1 MENEFE
7 TMKIKVSKI
16 LSITLMGILML
27 FLIAGICF
35 LVAAVEKKVE
45 YYEKSKIIE
54 ISMSDGRN
62 YFIERKSLETSDNSV
77 SFITEDGKFI
87 YFHSD
92 CDFIIKNYNEA
103 KKLDDRGN
111 VFLEI
116 SFICFLFVGIIFF
129 IGMALE
135 I

>member
-1 MENEFE
+1 
-7 TMKIKVSKI
+7 MKIKVSKI
-16 LSITLMGILML
+16 LFIYTLMGILML
-27 FLIAGICF
+27 LLIAGICF
-35 LVAAVEKKVE
+35 LVVAMVKEGE

-111 VFLEI
+111 AFLEI
-116 SFICFLFVGIIFF
+116 SGICFIFVTIILL
-129 IGMALE
+129 IVMVME
-135 I
+135 YS